1 MRFLL
6 YVASIVLFVLAAL
19 AGYGAISGWTLD
31 TIAALIASG
40 LACLAANGLPWPP
53 PSAPPRP

>member
-19 AGYGAISGWTLD
+19 AGFGVISGWTLD
-31 TIAALIASG
+31 TIVGVVAAG
-40 LACLAANGLPWPP
+40 LACLAAAGVPWPP
-53 PSAPPRP
+53 PVNPPR